1 MNFEIYEPLRDLFLN
16 QKEALETQS
25 GKVNLV
31 EHKAL
36 GNCLNCMEYMENYHI
51 DLDLSEIS
59 LEVVDIMLKAAH
71 EAIEEDEFDHLD
83 RYIDMFAGYVS
94 MVIVTNLKGEFAY
107 NDEGETVYLE
117 GNHLNIQKI
126 ISHCIHQNTSVLA
139 YYQTLKQ

>member
-1 MNFEIYEPLRDLFLN
+1 MNFEVYEPLRDLFLN

-71 EAIEEDEFDHLD
+71 DAIQEDEFDNLD

-117 GNHLNIQKI
+117 GNHLDIQDVVAQ
-126 ISHCIHQNTSVLA
+126 CIHQNTSVLE
-139 YYQTLKQ
+139 YYQTLK

>member
-1 MNFEIYEPLRDLFLN
+1 MNLEVYEPLRDLFLN

-25 GKVNLV
+25 GSVNLV

-71 EAIEEDEFDHLD
+71 DALEEDEFDHLD
-83 RYIDMFAGYVS
+83 KYVEMFAGYVS
-94 MVIVTNLKGEFAY
+94 MVIATNLKGEFAY
-107 NDEGETVYLE
+107 NDEGETLYLN
-117 GNHLNIQKI
+117 GNHLRIEETVHQCI
-126 ISHCIHQNTSVLA
+126 INNTSILA
-139 YYQTLKQ
+139 YYQTCKQ